1 MGLFQMKPSFAERI
15 EGCYRAALPKDEL
28 AELLAYPWTDSIKVR
43 SARLVRLG
51 QPRWQLIYLKCFH
64 RILHHK
70 YPQIKQYPP
79 VKRVRFMALAYNVG
93 FHLPEAK
100 LWPWEGVKYF
110 PHGNL
115 AEFTGQKNT
124 DSYADLAAGFFAR
137 TNLEWC
143 NFSPLVVLAKRTSN
157 GKNVSVGYY
166 HQN

>member
-1 MGLFQMKPSFAERI
+1 
-15 EGCYRAALPKDEL
+15 
-28 AELLAYPWTDSIKVR
+28 
-43 SARLVRLG
+43 
-51 QPRWQLIYLKCFH
+51 
-64 RILHHK
+64 
-70 YPQIKQYPP
+70 
-79 VKRVRFMALAYNVG
+79 MALAYNVG

-143 NFSPLVVLAKRTSN
+143 NFSPLVVLAKRASN